1 MRPAFLN
8 ILLDFLSLRLVSLI
22 FILTYLKGLLFKRLR
37 RCTSA
42 MEDFFFFFFKEI
54 VVCISY
60 TNGWWWLDEFFSM

>member
-8 ILLDFLSLRLVSLI
+8 ILFDFLFLRLVSLI

-54 VVCISY
+54 VVWISY
-60 TNGWWWLDEFFSM
+60 TNGWWWLDELFSM

>member
-8 ILLDFLSLRLVSLI
+8 ILLDFLFLRLVSLI

-42 MEDFFFFFFKEI
+42 MEDFFFFLKEI
-54 VVCISY
+54 VVWISY
-60 TNGWWWLDEFFSM
+60 INGWWWLDELFSM

>member
-8 ILLDFLSLRLVSLI
+8 ILLDFLFLRLVSLI
-22 FILTYLKGLLFKRLR
+22 FILTYLKRLLFKRLR

-42 MEDFFFFFFKEI
+42 MEDFFFLKEI
-54 VVCISY
+54 VVWISY